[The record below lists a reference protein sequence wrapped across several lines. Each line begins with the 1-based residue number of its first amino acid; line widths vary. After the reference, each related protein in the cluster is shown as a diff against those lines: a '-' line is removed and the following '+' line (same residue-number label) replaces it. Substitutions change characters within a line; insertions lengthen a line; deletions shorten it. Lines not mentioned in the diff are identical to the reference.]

1 PQATPSAQLP
11 EGSSAIQ
18 MMENPL
24 FSLKNVIATW
34 QNTSPSWV
42 LDTIFGLLCGLL
54 LFLVTVHFWERD
66 QSLPPPRKH
75 RNSRKRS
82 MEPKR
87 RSRSRSRKKS
97 GVLKACRECLQELE
111 EARSLIS
118 LLGSHLGRP
127 PEQGGL
133 HQFSCQDS
141 PDEVCTAA
149 PAEAHLPDGAHLPGG
164 EPAEDAAPTKS
175 PSASLAPLP
184 LASTLSAEHQD
195 QSDLKG
201 TPLGTIAKS
210 SPPSNAIVALPSRA
224 ISRVGHSSCPLP
236 ALTWWQ
242 EAARA
247 LYLSTSS
254 QRKSQQEHLSH
265 HPPKA
270 SFRGDPTDRQVEP
283 GSLAF
288 VNPGVQRLLEILLTK
303 RAELMMW
310 KEKEK
315 EGSLSKQMVP
325 GCHLR
330 SLGSMWKSL
339 GAEQDTPTPQPR
351 WSLRDK
357 QEQVPGSQQS
367 HIKFLEEHL
376 QHKCSQLFWGLPSL
390 HSESLVATAWVSK
403 SSSYL
408 QPLSVLFNGNSNDFP
423 VPVQLRAPAGL
434 SQAPPL
440 PLPGAQPLPSQPPPL
455 APIQTQTQNLTSSLS
470 IGSPS
475 SPHQMG
481 TSGVSCPTAQNK
493 NIPCIPNEIQHLE
506 CSLLQKQQK
515 REKALPSVTKRSQD
529 VFSQPTP
536 NLPQHSGVSQGPGSV
551 SGFQRDFIS
560 PNLQKL
566 HLQKGLVEDEQRGG
580 LHFKV
585 QVSLELKQ
593 PQGQVPQVCQVQD
606 KQGPLHVSVFA
617 SKSSQDPQKM
627 ESRHQRK
634 SQGKGQPSKDVSRRL
649 RQLKALGISS
659 KKKSE
664 RDLKP
669 PKSDSG
675 TCLPRSTDQN
685 HLVGKLEQIDQD
697 LDPLRVDQPW
707 LADNHAFPKGNTHM
721 ETRNPATSES
731 REHYVNT
738 SRELSFLS
746 PSTRQ
751 MLEVHFL
758 KFQVRCECG
767 LSLPAL
773 EPINLKLHEAQY
785 SHLPQSP
792 LPGSAACVPEVHSE
806 AKFTKALG
814 KPPQAFSEEVITKE
828 SGRLPTTSANASKS
842 SQGSFEKSQT
852 SIEGT
857 PSGSGHGLSE
867 APRTKEENRPSS
879 QSLTPNLRGKTQ
891 QNGTVMA
898 VKKKSPKP
906 NPSSTVA
913 RKEAKQEK
921 GTQTPEDPCQRPA
934 ILEKKVSSH
943 SSRAEESRKAVEAE
957 TDPAW
962 EVIVGPSVLGYIQ
975 TTNMDMKRSGSPGP
989 TQRSSPLA
997 NSVAQDLKEPCLT
1010 TKKTSKY
1017 ELQGKVESGSQLPD
1031 HAPDYAT
1038 GMLIQDDVT
1047 NVLLQDPHTDVLLAA
1062 DILASHWALCGSQGK
1077 KTSGDMPAAQ
1087 GPYNLIWSRQSSQGQ
1102 QAPGIAKVKAPW
1114 QSQREMLVP
1123 TDQRE
1128 DKRRPKPGPHKEGL
1142 AERRTSQARGMS
1154 HPPHVRGKGDTLGRK
1169 YLQRLPEEEMV
1180 FVECNCTKKMRHSL
1194 QDKGSKDPLQKGLP
1208 ASAIGRSQEPVKSR
1222 SCVDTGPAE
1231 AQAIMTAVG
1240 QILVEKL

>member
-1 PQATPSAQLP
+1 
-11 EGSSAIQ
+11 
-18 MMENPL
+18 MENP
-24 FSLKNVIATW
+24 VPQVPTTAR
-34 QNTSPSWV
+34 PAH
-42 LDTIFGLLCGLL
+42 LL
-54 LFLVTVHFWERD
+54 LAA
-66 QSLPPPRKH
+66 
-75 RNSRKRS
+75 
-82 MEPKR
+82 
-87 RSRSRSRKKS
+87 
-97 GVLKACRECLQELE
+97 AC
-111 EARSLIS
+111 ASIS
-118 LLGSHLGRP
+118 CSHLGRP

-390 HSESLVATAWVSK
+390 HSESLVATAW
-403 SSSYL
+403 
-408 QPLSVLFNGNSNDFP
+408 
-423 VPVQLRAPAGL
+423 
-434 SQAPPL
+434 
-440 PLPGAQPLPSQPPPL
+440 
-455 APIQTQTQNLTSSLS
+455 
-470 IGSPS
+470 
-475 SPHQMG
+475 MG

-649 RQLKALGISS
+649 RQCRRKRSPEGLSRDSATFVVKALGISS

-1031 HAPDYAT
+1031 HAPGLLLPDCYSDVFLQDYAT

-1240 QILVEKL
+1240 QILVEKLACHQELHGQEFN

>member
-1 PQATPSAQLP
+1 MRTWASRPQATPSAQLP
-11 EGSSAIQ
+11 EGSSTIQ

-24 FSLKNVIATW
+24 FSLKSVIATW

-66 QSLPPPRKH
+66 QSLPPPTKH

-87 RSRSRSRKKS
+87 RSRSRSRSRSRKKS
-97 GVLKACRECLQELE
+97 GILKACRECLQELE

-141 PDEVCTAA
+141 PDEVCKAA

-164 EPAEDAAPTKS
+164 EPAEDAAPAIS
-175 PSASLAPLP
+175 PSASPAPLTLCPLP

-201 TPLGTIAKS
+201 TPLGTIVKS
-210 SPPSNAIVALPSRA
+210 SPPSNSIVALPNRA
-224 ISRVGHSSCPLP
+224 ISRVGRSSCPLP
-236 ALTWWQ
+236 ALSWWQ

-254 QRKSQQEHLSH
+254 QRKSQREHLSH

-270 SFRGDPTDRQVEP
+270 SFRGGPTDRQVEP
-283 GSLAF
+283 GSLSF

-303 RAELMMW
+303 RAELKMW

-325 GCHLR
+325 ECHLR

-339 GAEQDTPTPQPR
+339 GAEQDTPTPQPF

-357 QEQVPGSQQS
+357 QEQVPGPQQLS

-376 QHKCSQLFWGLPSL
+376 QQKCSQLFWGLPSL
-390 HSESLVATAWVSK
+390 HSESLVATAW
-403 SSSYL
+403 
-408 QPLSVLFNGNSNDFP
+408 
-423 VPVQLRAPAGL
+423 
-434 SQAPPL
+434 
-440 PLPGAQPLPSQPPPL
+440 
-455 APIQTQTQNLTSSLS
+455 
-470 IGSPS
+470 
-475 SPHQMG
+475 
-481 TSGVSCPTAQNK
+481 
-493 NIPCIPNEIQHLE
+493 
-506 CSLLQKQQK
+506 
-515 REKALPSVTKRSQD
+515 
-529 VFSQPTP
+529 
-536 NLPQHSGVSQGPGSV
+536 
-551 SGFQRDFIS
+551 RDFIR

-566 HLQKGLVEDEQRGG
+566 HLQKRLVEDEQRGG

-585 QVSLELKQ
+585 QVSLELRQ
-593 PQGQVPQVCQVQD
+593 PQGQIPQVCQVQD
-606 KQGPLHVSVFA
+606 KQGPLHLSVFA

-634 SQGKGQPSKDVSRRL
+634 SQGKGQPREDFSRCLQQCR
-649 RQLKALGISS
+649 RKRSPKGFSRDSATFVVKALGISS

-669 PKSDSG
+669 SKSDSG

-685 HLVGKLEQIDQD
+685 HLVRKSEQIDQD

-707 LADNHAFPKGNTHM
+707 LADNHSFPKGNTHM
-721 ETRNPATSES
+721 ETRNLATSES

-738 SRELSFLS
+738 SCELSFLS

-751 MLEVHFL
+751 MLEEHFL

-767 LSLPAL
+767 LSLQAF

-785 SHLPQSP
+785 LHLPQSP
-792 LPGSAACVPEVHSE
+792 LPSSAACVPEVHSK

-828 SGRLPTTSANASKS
+828 SGRLPTTSVNASKS
-842 SQGSFEKSQT
+842 SQGSFEKSQK

-857 PSGSGHGLSE
+857 LSGSGHGLSE
-867 APRTKEENRPSS
+867 APRIKKENRPSS
-879 QSLTPNLRGKTQ
+879 QSLTPILHGKTQ
-891 QNGTVMA
+891 QNRTAMD
-898 VKKKSPKP
+898 VKKKSPKS
-906 NPSSTVA
+906 NPSSTIA

-943 SSRAEESRKAVEAE
+943 SSRAEESRKAEEAE
-957 TDPAW
+957 MDPAW
-962 EVIVGPSVLGYIQ
+962 EVIVGPSVLGNIQ
-975 TTNMDMKRSGSPGP
+975 TTNTEMKRSGSPGP
-989 TQRSSPLA
+989 IQRSSPLA

-1010 TKKTSKY
+1010 TKMASKF
-1017 ELQGKVESGSQLPD
+1017 ELQGKVEPGSQLPG
-1031 HAPDYAT
+1031 HAPGLLLPDCYSDVLLQDYTT

-1062 DILASHWALCGSQGK
+1062 DLLASHWALCGSQGK

-1102 QAPGIAKVKAPW
+1102 QAPGISKVKAPW
-1114 QSQREMLVP
+1114 QSQRKMLVP

-1128 DKRRPKPGPHKEGL
+1128 DKRRPKPGQHKEGL

-1154 HPPHVRGKGDTLGRK
+1154 HPPQVRGKGDTLRRK
-1169 YLQRLPEEEMV
+1169 YLQRLPEEELV

-1194 QDKGSKDPLQKGLP
+1194 QDKGPKDPLQKGLP

-1222 SCVDTGPAE
+1222 SCVDTRPVE

-1240 QILVEKL
+1240 QILVEKLACHQELHAQEFN